1 MQADVAPPE
10 VVTSPV
16 IVFGRDD
23 KGKPHASRFEAPEA
37 ALAEK
42 AAGLMG
48 MQVLR
53 IASEDQ
59 VSLAATLPSGRIFA
73 SGRGFVP
80 FVKAE
85 LFAKLAAAPGAFT
98 PPTPAT
104 EVPVTAPGKPKG
116 GRRAVASAEPAG
128 DPVEPADGPGT
139 PPADWAGLTV
149 GSLALAAEEGAPANW
164 YVATVVADRGDDLFE
179 LRWYEDGGEDLPVI
193 VRRREHLGLFP
204 PALAGA
210 LG

>member
-1 MQADVAPPE
+1 MQTDTAIPE
-10 VVTSPV
+10 AV

-23 KGKPHASRFEAPEA
+23 KGKPHASRFEGAEAP
-37 ALAEK
+37 LAER

-53 IASEDQ
+53 IASEEA
-59 VSLAATLPSGRIFA
+59 VTLAATLPSGRIFA

-85 LFAKLAAAPGAFT
+85 LFAKLAAAPGAFA
-98 PPTPAT
+98 PAR
-104 EVPVTAPGKPKG
+104 PADNADGTATSKPKG
-116 GRRAVASAEPAG
+116 GRRAAAGAEPAG
-128 DPVEPADGPGT
+128 KPPEPADGPGT
-139 PPADWAGLTV
+139 PPVDWAGIKV
-149 GSLALAAEEGAPANW
+149 GSLALAAEEGKPAIW
-164 YVATVVADRGDDLFE
+164 YVATVVAERGDDLFE
-179 LRWYEDGGEDLPVI
+179 LRWYEDGDGELPLI

-210 LG
+210 LA